1 MRTIKR
7 FKRMKQLISLLVI
20 SVMVLQGFSQTYNRT
35 DLENQTADYPFI
47 WGAQYYRAPTPAKE
61 NWDADMKRFSE
72 LGFTDIKFWLQW
84 RWSHPADGEYY
95 FEDLDELMET
105 AAKYNLRVTI
115 NAIFD
120 VAPVWLYEKY
130 PDAKQIMNNGDV
142 IEPYVVGHR
151 QIGGHPGP
159 CYNHPGALEERQD
172 FYAKAINHLKK
183 HENLVLWDAW
193 NEPELSFPQRGGEL
207 DKLACYCDHCKGGFV
222 KWLENKYGDLANL
235 NEVWGR
241 NYRNWDQLELPKS
254 TATCKDFI
262 DWREFH
268 GYSLLNEAKWRLA
281 MTKELDPSRITYLHV
296 VPNTTQPFNAVTTC
310 MDDFEVSKYC
320 DVFAATMNSGPYFTP
335 QVVSAARGK
344 VCYNVESHINGGSI
358 TMHQAVI
365 DQNDLLNDFL
375 PQVGMG
381 IKGFMFWQFRPEIL
395 GKESPNW
402 GVLNL
407 DGSDRVV
414 TRAAETF
421 GKTIKPHVDEL
432 MKSFPKQ
439 PEVAIWKSQKNE
451 IFHYCEY
458 GDFNSLANSINA
470 YSDFL
475 YEHSYSFNFVNSE
488 LLSDLSQYKVLFM
501 PSAYYL
507 TREEAEAID
516 AWVHDG
522 GVLLSEAH
530 LGAYNDNTGRHN
542 YNMPGFGLHKKWG
555 IEEVETSTTYR
566 LKMPEKE
573 EVNLQVV
580 SDVEKFLKD
589 FGTTGGKYVPVAMN
603 DGTVLWGAF
612 RFAKIQADGATAL
625 GSFNADYPSIVAKKI
640 GKGKVYYCGTNI
652 GEGSGKDE
660 SGFNKFLLGILSESG
675 VKTELESNKKDV
687 WVKGLYEKEKL
698 NFFVVRNMDDEASSV
713 NLNFKGKAR
722 GMFSG
727 MELKAGEDISLPVE
741 FCDLFVVD

>member
-1 MRTIKR
+1 MKKMKLTITLMMLMAMA
-7 FKRMKQLISLLVI
+7 F
-20 SVMVLQGFSQTYNRT
+20 QGYAQQYERK

-61 NWDADMKRFSE
+61 NWDSDMKRFSE

-95 FEDLDELMET
+95 FEDLDELIET

-130 PDAKQIMNNGDV
+130 PDARQIMNNGTV
-142 IEPYVVGHR
+142 IEPYVVSHR

-159 CYNHPGALEERQD
+159 CYNHPGALKERQE
-172 FYAKAINHLKK
+172 FYAIAINHLKK
-183 HENLVLWDAW
+183 HDNLVLWDAW
-193 NEPELSFPQRGGEL
+193 NEPELSFPQRGGDLET
-207 DKLACYCDHCKGGFV
+207 LACYCDHCKAGFTD
-222 KWLENKYGDLANL
+222 WLENKYSNLETL

-241 NYRNWDQLELPKS
+241 NYRSWDQVELPKS
-254 TATCKDFI
+254 TLTMKDFI

-268 GYSLLNEAKWRLA
+268 GYTLLSEAKWRLA
-281 MTKELDPSRITYLHV
+281 MTKNLDPTRITYLHV
-296 VPNTTQPFNAVTTC
+296 VPNTTEPFNAVTTC
-310 MDDFEVSKYC
+310 MDDFEVSKHC
-320 DVFAATMNSGPYFTP
+320 DVFAATMNNGPYFTP
-335 QVVSAARGK
+335 QVVSAAQGK
-344 VCYNVESHINGGSI
+344 VCYNVESHINGGTI

-365 DQNDLLNDFL
+365 DENDLLNDFL

-402 GVLNL
+402 GVLAL

-414 TRAAETF
+414 TKAAEKF
-421 GKTIKPHVDEL
+421 GKTIKPHQDKL
-432 MKSFPKQ
+432 MKSFPAK

-458 GDFNSLANSINA
+458 GDFKSLAASVNA
-470 YSDFL
+470 YSDFM
-475 YEHSYSFNFVNSE
+475 YQHSYAFNYVNSAM
-488 LLSDLSQYKVLFM
+488 LSDLSQYKVLIM

-507 TREEAEAID
+507 TQQEAEAID
-516 AWVHDG
+516 AWVKEG

-542 YNMPGFGLHKKWG
+542 YNMPGFGLDKNWG
-555 IEEVETSTTYR
+555 ISEVETSTTYR

-589 FGTTGGKYVPVAMN
+589 FGTTGGKYVPIAMN

-612 RFAKIQADGATAL
+612 RFAKIEAEGATPL
-625 GSFNADYPSIVAKKI
+625 GSFTKDYPTILSKEI
-640 GKGKVYYCGTNI
+640 GKGKVWYCGTNI
-652 GEGSGKDE
+652 GEGSRKDP
-660 SGFNKFLLGILSESG
+660 SGFNSFLKTILKESG
-675 VKTELESNKKDV
+675 VSTELEANTHNV
-687 WVKGLYEKEKL
+687 WVKGLYEKKKL
-698 NFFVVRNMDDEASSV
+698 NSMVVRNMNDVASNV
-713 NLNFKGKAR
+713 DLKFKGEAK
-722 GMFSG
+722 GLFSG
-727 MELKAGEDISLPVE
+727 MVARSGETLSLPAE
-741 FCDLFVVD
+741 FCDLFVVE